1 MISSIDGNIENQDT
15 LPVTG
20 NKIKI
25 NITKVVK
32 PAVNINNDSTRT
44 EVENNLNNLIS
55 NSQNNVTDNK
65 EMDVEDIE
73 YEVKPNLKNISF
85 TKGPA
90 VKNGFETSGLC
101 SIM

>member
-32 PAVNINNDSTRT
+32 PAVNINNDRT

-73 YEVKPNLKNISF
+73 YEVKPNLKNVSF

-101 SIM
+101 SVM